1 MSKMKNIVV
10 NFCVDEDGFYS
21 VEECSLGDFGYVE
34 CMMLGMDSEY
44 NKVKLEG
51 DESKERLLEIVSEGI
66 DELIEGNDG
75 FEKEEG
81 ERMKG
86 EMIKRLEGRMNEKRI
101 ELGYDR
107 VYVYCWGVEYDGN
120 VGVVLLL
127 NDDLI

>member
-1 MSKMKNIVV
+1 MKMKNIVV

-34 CMMLGMDSEY
+34 YMMLGMDSEY

-66 DELIEGNDG
+66 DELIGGNDG

-107 VYVYCWGVEYDGN
+107 VYVYNWGVEYDGN

-127 NDDLI
+127 DDELI